1 MVAVKPQDWS
11 MIRGDT
17 MSFNVEIEDLP
28 QDLSSMIFTC
38 RNVKKDEIIFQ
49 KTLGDGCMKI
59 SQGKYQ
65 VRVAPEDT
73 ENISAGIYNFDLEI
87 QWGTD
92 RYTPV
97 WGSLKIINDETY

>member
-1 MVAVKPQDWS
+1 
-11 MIRGDT
+11 
-17 MSFNVEIEDLP
+17 
-28 QDLSSMIFTC
+28 
-38 RNVKKDEIIFQ
+38 
-49 KTLGDGCMKI
+49 MKI

-73 ENISAGIYNFDLEI
+73 EDISAGIYNFDLEI